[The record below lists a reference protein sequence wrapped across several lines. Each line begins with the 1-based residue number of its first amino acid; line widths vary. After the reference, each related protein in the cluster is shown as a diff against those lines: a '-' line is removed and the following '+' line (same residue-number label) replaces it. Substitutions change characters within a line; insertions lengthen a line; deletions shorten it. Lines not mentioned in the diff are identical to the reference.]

1 MGCMCGCQCCGRGLP
16 CFKDGTDTHTDRHTA
31 QPQHAYTQPHTHTE
45 RATHIHTAIVTRT
58 FRNSCKVCTN
68 AACLRVGR
76 VDQRPFGSANA
87 QHLAVRG
94 AACWLALLVL
104 AARRVATWWDRTPH
118 LNSNTKLVPA
128 SAHHRLRRSAQET
141 LLYQRL
147 TRGETHVLVHQEA
160 DMTGDLQN
168 TRTHRCAQ

>member
-16 CFKDGTDTHTDRHTA
+16 CFKDGIDTHTDRNHST
-31 QPQHAYTQPHTHTE
+31 HTHSPTHTHIATH

-94 AACWLALLVL
+94 AACWLASLVL
-104 AARRVATWWDRTPH
+104 AGRRVATWRGRAPH

-128 SAHHRLRRSAQET
+128 SAHNTLRRSAQET
-141 LLYQRL
+141 PPTPDAR
-147 TRGETHVLVHQEA
+147 RNPRVGP
-160 DMTGDLQN
+160 MCG
-168 TRTHRCAQ
+168 